1 MAEIDVKRVNTHLKL
16 SEEEGVIAGFQSL
29 ALYEK

>member
-1 MAEIDVKRVNTHLKL
+1 MLKRINTHLKL